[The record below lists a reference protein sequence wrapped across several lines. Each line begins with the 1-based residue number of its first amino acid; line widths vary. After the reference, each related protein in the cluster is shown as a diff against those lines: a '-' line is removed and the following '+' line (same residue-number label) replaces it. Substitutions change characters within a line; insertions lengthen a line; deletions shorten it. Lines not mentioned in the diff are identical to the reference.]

1 LKSIVAN
8 MAHYFKRVFM
18 HTSYLRLTDLR
29 PAGLWFAGFWLVA
42 ALVLI
47 SNPVLAAQKN
57 TAAPPPKAG
66 SIVKWVDEKGVT
78 HYGDSIPVQYSG
90 RDNSELDRQG
100 RVVKRNKAGDSQ
112 ANKAV
117 VEEAKVSVEQQR
129 HDNALLA
136 AYTTEQ
142 EFDLARDR
150 NLQMDEAA
158 VQGLN
163 QRMGSAKDRL
173 AATKK
178 IADGFNQRKKPVP
191 DYVTQDLKENQN
203 EIAKIETQIAE
214 KQQSMD
220 ATRQRFEKDKQR
232 FIELKRDPNA
242 PPPATAPAPVATPAA
257 GPAPEA
263 AKPTPAP
270 AAPVAPTAT
279 PAAAK
284 PAATAAAPATK
295 PVPASAAKPAT
306 INPVKKKPRVVM
318 P

>member
-1 LKSIVAN
+1 MQIPNLWCSK
-8 MAHYFKRVFM
+8 
-18 HTSYLRLTDLR
+18 LGLT
-29 PAGLWFAGFWLVA
+29 A
-42 ALVLI
+42 ALVLAC
-47 SNPVLAAQKN
+47 SSAWAE
-57 TAAPPPKAG
+57 G
-66 SIVKWVDEKGVT
+66 RIVKWVDEKGLT
-78 HYGDSIPVQYSG
+78 HYGDSVPAQYSG
-90 RDNSELDRQG
+90 RDSSELNQQG
-100 RVVKRNKAGDSQ
+100 RVVKRNKTADTQ

-117 VEEAKVSVEQQR
+117 VEGAKTGMEQQR
-129 HDNALLA
+129 HDKALLA

-150 NLQMDEAA
+150 NLQVDEAA
-158 VQGLN
+158 VEGLN
-163 QRMGSAKDRL
+163 QHMASTKDHL

-191 DYVTQDLKENQN
+191 DYLTQDLKTNQD

-242 PPPATAPAPVATPAA
+242 PPPPEAAPVAAATPTAS
-257 GPAPEA
+257 PAPET

-270 AAPVAPTAT
+270 APVAPAVT
-279 PAAAK
+279 PVAAK
-284 PAATAAAPATK
+284 PAVAGTAAATPTTK

-306 INPVKKKPRVVM
+306 VNPAKEKKVVM